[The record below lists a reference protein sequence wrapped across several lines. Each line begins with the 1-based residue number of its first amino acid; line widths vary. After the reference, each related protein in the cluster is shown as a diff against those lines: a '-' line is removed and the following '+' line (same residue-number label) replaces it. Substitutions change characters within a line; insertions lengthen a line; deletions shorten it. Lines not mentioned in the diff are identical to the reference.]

1 LLKTK
6 DFKSFL
12 KIGDLYWKREKKM
25 NKSSIRRIRASRAN
39 GARSRGPRSQWGKA
53 RSSQNAI
60 RHGLLAKCV
69 VMAGES
75 SQGFDAILQ
84 QHVAR
89 FAPVDGVDQ
98 GYIEEM
104 AAASWRIRRSWAMET
119 RLFDD
124 AVAAQPPGDERGRM
138 ADALG
143 RLALRPE
150 FALLHRYETRLHLTY
165 QRALHNFLI
174 VRQACMPNEPSPI
187 FEHQPL
193 SPPALPEPAPEA

>member
-1 LLKTK
+1 
-6 DFKSFL
+6 
-12 KIGDLYWKREKKM
+12 M
-25 NKSSIRRIRASRAN
+25 RRIRASRAN
-39 GARSRGPRSQWGKA
+39 GARSRGPRSQSGKA

-84 QHVAR
+84 QHLAR

-98 GYIEEM
+98 GFIEEM

-174 VRQACMPNEPSPI
+174 VRQVCMPNEPSPI
-187 FEHQPL
+187 FEHQMQ
-193 SPPALPEPAPEA
+193 SPPVLAEPLPEA